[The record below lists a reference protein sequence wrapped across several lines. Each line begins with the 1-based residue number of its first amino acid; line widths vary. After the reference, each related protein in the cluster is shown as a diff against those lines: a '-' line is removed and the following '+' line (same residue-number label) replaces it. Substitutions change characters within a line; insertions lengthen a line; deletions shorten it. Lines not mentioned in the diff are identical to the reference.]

1 MQRSKGAFD
10 LVVRLVEVD
19 VDDEDEVDEEI
30 DDDFIDIKNFSGD
43 EDLTVRRDPVAPL
56 PLLPQESVTSQPSVH
71 GFVASPGAQLTKY
84 QLGRRLGEGS
94 FGVVFAAHDTVLN
107 REVAIKLLTA
117 KHAFDPQILSRFL
130 QEATAAARITHPGIV
145 TMFDCGH
152 IDGTAFIAME
162 LLKGETLTSRLARS
176 GRLTADTAMEL
187 VRQVASALDAAHQ
200 SGVIHRDL
208 KPDNIFLVP
217 DPAVASGERVKVLDF
232 GLAKLRHA
240 TSGRTQA
247 KMVFGTPCYMSPE
260 QTRSAAKADHR
271 SDIYALGCILFELI
285 CGRPPFDG
293 DLVDVVS
300 QHQRVQPARAR
311 SFVPSLNLKLDRLI
325 TQMLAKNPDER
336 PQTMAAV
343 QRALQE
349 VGAIAPGAAETML
362 PKLLAQIEVVDQ
374 PQPKRIEVVDQQP
387 KRRTHAVGTPP
398 LAMPLVSP
406 KAPIVALPRPGT
418 LAKQSRIEH
427 TLPWGKIDLEPEP
440 EAVVTSAPVAKRREA
455 SQPSVRGSVTVL
467 HGASNDPTQSVDRY
481 DPDDFPEITFD
492 VAPRRRLGL
501 VAALVAMVVA
511 TALVTTATLVQR
523 HNRTSAAAAQIAPST

>member
-1 MQRSKGAFD
+1 VRRHKGAFD
-10 LVVRLVEVD
+10 LVVRLVEAD
-19 VDDEDEVDEEI
+19 VDDEE
-30 DDDFIDIKNFSGD
+30 DDFIDVKNFSGD
-43 EDLTVRRDPVAPL
+43 EDLTVRRDPALAL
-56 PLLPQESVTSQPSVH
+56 PLPQESESSLRSLH

-176 GRLTADTAMEL
+176 GRLAPDTAMEL

-200 SGVIHRDL
+200 TGVIHRDL

-232 GLAKLRHA
+232 GLAKLRHQA
-240 TSGRTQA
+240 SGHTQA

-260 QTRSAAKADHR
+260 QTRSAANADQR
-271 SDIYALGCILFELI
+271 SDVYALGCILFELV

-293 DLVDVVS
+293 EMVDVVG
-300 QHQRVQPARAR
+300 QHQRVQPPRAR

-325 TQMLAKNPDER
+325 TVMLEKNPDER
-336 PQTMAAV
+336 PQSMTAV

-349 VGAIAPGAAETML
+349 IGAVRPGAAETML
-362 PKLLAQIEVVDQ
+362 PTKLAQIEVVEQ
-374 PQPKRIEVVDQQP
+374 APPP
-387 KRRTHAVGTPP
+387 KRRPHAVGTPP
-398 LAMPLVSP
+398 
-406 KAPIVALPRPGT
+406 IALRAVTPRPPVVGLPPPT
-418 LAKQSRIEH
+418 SVKQSRIEH
-427 TLPWGKIDLEPEP
+427 TLPWGKLEPEP
-440 EAVVTSAPVAKRREA
+440 EVVVTSAPPLAIRGSGRREA
-455 SQPSVRGSVTVL
+455 PVTVL
-467 HGASNDPTQSVDRY
+467 HGASNDPTQSVDRLE
-481 DPDDFPEITFD
+481 PDDDPEITISSSQRFALARREQ
-492 VAPRRRLGL
+492 VAPRRR
-501 VAALVAMVVA
+501 VALI
-511 TALVTTATLVQR
+511 TALVGMLLATATLVQR
-523 HNRTSAAAAQIAPST
+523 HHRVAASVTQSAP